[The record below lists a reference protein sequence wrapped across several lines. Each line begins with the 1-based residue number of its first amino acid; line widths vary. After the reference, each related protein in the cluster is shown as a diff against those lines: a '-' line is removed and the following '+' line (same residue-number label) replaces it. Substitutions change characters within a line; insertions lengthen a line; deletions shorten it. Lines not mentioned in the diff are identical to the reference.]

1 LGATSYYLETY
12 GCALNT
18 ADSDMI
24 AGHLSDRGVKRVLSP
39 DEAHVIIL
47 NTCGVKEPTED
58 RIIHRLEELSKMARL
73 VIVAGCLPIIS
84 LRRVQRAIP
93 NYAAILG
100 PQSIET
106 LGLIVDRVMKGERG
120 LLHLEPDTGSK
131 LQFFKGPPG
140 SVVCTVPLCEG
151 CLGSCTYC
159 AVKFARGNVK
169 SYSIKSLHDVVCRCV
184 HQGYRE
190 IRLTGQ
196 DTGVYGH
203 ETGETL
209 VELLQVLEAI
219 KGAHMFRLG
228 MFNPHH
234 ILASIDEFLQVM
246 SSPRFFKF
254 FHIPLQSGS
263 NSILGDM
270 ERRYSVED
278 WQSAVRSIQ
287 RKIPL
292 ATIATDIIVGF
303 PGETDEDFNK
313 TLEVIS
319 NLKPPIVN
327 ISKYGDRPGTVASR
341 AKNKVNT
348 SVKKDRSRQLSA
360 LVTEVITE
368 QNATWL
374 GWTGPVL
381 VVGAASK
388 GGTLCRN
395 TSYKAVII
403 QKQLTPGSTVD
414 VEITMTH
421 RTHLAATVIP

>member
-1 LGATSYYLETY
+1 MGAISYYLETY

-24 AGHLSDRGVKRVLSP
+24 AGHLNARGAKRVLSF

-58 RIIHRLEELSKMARL
+58 RVIHRLKELSKIAMP
-73 VIVAGCLPIIS
+73 VIVAGCLPKIS

-140 SVVCTVPLCEG
+140 SVVCTVPICEG

-169 SYSIKSLHDVVCRCV
+169 SYSIKSLHDVVRRCV

-203 ETGETL
+203 ETGENL
-209 VELLQVLEAI
+209 VDLLQALDAI
-219 KGAHMFRLG
+219 EGTHMFRLG

-234 ILASIDEFLQVM
+234 ILATIDDFLQVM

-263 NSILGDM
+263 NNILGDM

-278 WQSAVRSIQ
+278 WRSAVHSIQ
-287 RKIPL
+287 KEIPL

-303 PGETDEDFNK
+303 PGETDEDFDK
-313 TLEVIS
+313 TIEVIS
-319 NLKPPIVN
+319 DLKPSVVN

-341 AKNKVNT
+341 ARNKVNS

-360 LVTEVITE
+360 LVAEIVTE

-381 VVGAASK
+381 VIGAASK

-395 TSYKAVII
+395 ASYKAVII
-403 QKQLTPGSTVD
+403 EEQLTPGSTVD
-414 VEITMTH
+414 VEITMAH
-421 RTHLAATVIP
+421 RTHLAAKVIP

>member
-1 LGATSYYLETY
+1 MGATSYYLETY

-24 AGHLSDRGVKRVLSP
+24 AGHLNTRGAKRVLSP

-58 RIIHRLEELSKMARL
+58 RVIHRLEELSKKAMP
-73 VIVAGCLPIIS
+73 VIVAGCLPKIS
-84 LRRVQRAIP
+84 LLRVQRAIP

-106 LGLIVDRVMKGERG
+106 MGLIVDRVMNGERG
-120 LLHLEPDTGSK
+120 LLHLESDSGSK
-131 LQFFKGPPG
+131 LRFFEGPPG
-140 SVVCTVPLCEG
+140 SVVCTVPICEG

-169 SYSIKSLHDVVCRCV
+169 SYPIKSLHDVVRRCV

-209 VELLQVLEAI
+209 VDLLKALDDIE
-219 KGAHMFRLG
+219 GTHMFRLG

-234 ILASIDEFLQVM
+234 IVATIDEFLQVM
-246 SSPRFFKF
+246 SSPRFFRF

-270 ERRYSVED
+270 QRRYSVED
-278 WQSAVRSIQ
+278 WQSAVRYIQ
-287 RKIPL
+287 KKISL

-303 PGETDEDFNK
+303 PGETDEDFDK
-313 TLEVIS
+313 TIEVIS
-319 NLKPPIVN
+319 DIKPSVVN

-341 AKNKVNT
+341 AKNKVNS
-348 SVKKDRSRQLSA
+348 SVKKGRSRQLSA
-360 LVTEVITE
+360 LVTEVVTE

-374 GWTGPVL
+374 GWAGPVL

-403 QKQLTPGSTVD
+403 QKQLTPGTTVD
-414 VEITMTH
+414 VEITMAH

>member
-1 LGATSYYLETY
+1 MGAISYYLETY

-24 AGHLSDRGVKRVLSP
+24 AGHLSDQGAKRVLSP
-39 DEAHVIIL
+39 EEAHVIIL

-58 RIIHRLEELSKMARL
+58 RVIHRLGELSKMARP

-84 LRRVQRAIP
+84 LQRVQKAIP

-106 LGLIVDRVMKGERG
+106 LGLIVNRVMKGERG

-131 LQFFKGPPG
+131 LQFFKGPP
-140 SVVCTVPLCEG
+140 SSIICTVPLCEG

-159 AVKFARGNVK
+159 AVKFARGRVK
-169 SYSIKSLHDVVCRCV
+169 SYSIKSLHDVVRRCV

-203 ETGETL
+203 EIGETL
-209 VELLQVLEAI
+209 VDLLQALDAI
-219 KGAHMFRLG
+219 EGTHMFRLG

-246 SSPRFFKF
+246 SSPHFFKF

-263 NSILGDM
+263 NNTLGDM
-270 ERRYSVED
+270 ERRYSIED
-278 WQSAVRSIQ
+278 WQSAVRSI
-287 RKIPL
+287 RKKIPL

-303 PGETDEDFNK
+303 PGETDEDFDK
-313 TLEVIS
+313 TIEVIS
-319 NLKPPIVN
+319 DVKPSVVN

-341 AKNKVNT
+341 ARNKVNS

-360 LVTEVITE
+360 LVAEVVTER
-368 QNATWL
+368 NATWL

-388 GGTLCRN
+388 GGMLCRN
-395 TSYKAVII
+395 ASYKAVII
-403 QKQLTPGSTVD
+403 QKKLTPGNTVD
-414 VEITMTH
+414 VEITMAH
-421 RTHLAATVIP
+421 RTHLAATIVP

>member
-1 LGATSYYLETY
+1 MGATSFYLETY

-24 AGHLSDRGVKRVLSP
+24 AGHLSARGAKRVLSP

-58 RIIHRLEELSKMARL
+58 RIIHRLGKLSKMARP
-73 VIVAGCLPIIS
+73 VIIVGCLPVIS

-140 SVVCTVPLCEG
+140 SVVCTVPICEG

-169 SYSIKSLHDVVCRCV
+169 SYSIKSLHDVVRRCV

-203 ETGETL
+203 GTGETL
-209 VELLQVLEAI
+209 VELLQALDTI
-219 KGAHMFRLG
+219 KGTHMFRLG

-263 NSILGDM
+263 NNILGDM
-270 ERRYSVED
+270 QRRYSVED

-313 TLEVIS
+313 TLEIIG
-319 NLKPPIVN
+319 NLKLPVVN

-348 SVKKDRSRQLSA
+348 SVKKDRSRQLSV
-360 LVTEVITE
+360 LVAEVVTE

-381 VVGAASK
+381 VVGDASK

-414 VEITMTH
+414 VEVTMTH

>member
-1 LGATSYYLETY
+1 MGATSYYLETY

-24 AGHLSDRGVKRVLSP
+24 AGHLNARGAKRVLSP

-58 RIIHRLEELSKMARL
+58 RIIHRLEELSKMTMP
-73 VIVAGCLPIIS
+73 VIVAGCLPKIS
-84 LRRVQRAIP
+84 LRRVQKAIP

-120 LLHLEPDTGSK
+120 LLHLEPDSGSK
-131 LQFFKGPPG
+131 LRFFEGPPG
-140 SVVCTVPLCEG
+140 SIVCTVPLCEG

-159 AVKFARGNVK
+159 AVKFARGKVK
-169 SYSIKSLHDVVCRCV
+169 SYSIKSLHDLVRRCV

-203 ETGETL
+203 ETGKTL
-209 VELLQVLEAI
+209 VELLHVLEAI
-219 KGAHMFRLG
+219 EGTHMFRLG

-234 ILASIDEFLQVM
+234 ILGAIDEFLQVM
-246 SSPRFFKF
+246 KSPRFFKF
-254 FHIPLQSGS
+254 FHMPLQSGS
-263 NSILGDM
+263 NDILGAM
-270 ERRYSVED
+270 ERRYLVED
-278 WQSAVRSIQ
+278 WRSAVRSI
-287 RKIPL
+287 RKKIPM

-313 TLEVIS
+313 TIEIIS
-319 NLKPPIVN
+319 DLRLPVVN

-341 AKNKVNT
+341 ARNKVNT

-360 LVTEVITE
+360 LVAEIVTE

-388 GGTLCRN
+388 AGTLCRN

-403 QKQLTPGSTVD
+403 QKELTPGSTVD
-414 VEITMTH
+414 VEITITH
-421 RTHLAATVIP
+421 RTHLAAVVIP